1 MRPPQATLVDPL
13 QAARVRLAIRL
24 KVDPENIGDWRARI
38 ELPRLPVAPSGE
50 EVIAWQR

>member
-38 ELPRLPVAPSGE
+38 ELPRLPVAPPDE